1 MRLVVVTYR
10 DIFQWLTRH
19 QGMDSEEFS
28 KASAV
33 VRLCPQD
40 MQALGVADKQQVKLS
55 TAHGAIVAK
64 VKADPGCPA
73 GFGYVPASAYVN
85 QLASYD
91 SSRNLPDFK
100 HMEVEVEATEQKPA
114 SSHQSPDTGST

>member
-1 MRLVVVTYR
+1 MKLTVVTYR

-19 QGMDSEEFS
+19 QGIDSEEFL

-33 VRLCPQD
+33 VRLCSRD
-40 MQALGVADKQQVKLS
+40 MQALGVADKEHVKLG
-55 TAHGAIVAK
+55 TAHGSIIAR

-73 GFGYVPASAYVN
+73 GFGYVPASVYVN

-91 SSRNLPDFK
+91 GSRDLPDFK
-100 HMEVEVEATEQKPA
+100 RMEVEVEATGERV
-114 SSHQSPDTGST
+114 